1 MTDVTSSLLIT
12 MSTSDKDSCVR
23 FRETPHVRYLIDG
36 GVSGVGSS
44 LCIDVQI
51 NAGNNLAIGAFGN
64 KLRDEVTHFAAAAT

>member
-1 MTDVTSSLLIT
+1 MGEVDDNI
-12 MSTSDKDSCVR
+12 CR
-23 FRETPHVRYLIDG
+23 FRYLIDG

>member
-1 MTDVTSSLLIT
+1 MQNRRQKGGVGEVDDNI
-12 MSTSDKDSCVR
+12 CR
-23 FRETPHVRYLIDG
+23 FRHLIDG